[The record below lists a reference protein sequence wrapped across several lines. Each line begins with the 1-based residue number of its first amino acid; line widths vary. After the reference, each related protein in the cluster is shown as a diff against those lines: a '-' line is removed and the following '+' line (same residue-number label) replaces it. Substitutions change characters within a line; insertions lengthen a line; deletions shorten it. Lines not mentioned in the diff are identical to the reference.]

1 MDDSKRL
8 EMEGKWDQA
17 RGRVKEAW
25 GVLTDDDLDRTE
37 GKWDRLVGVIK
48 ERTGESAG
56 DREEAPRTLRQDL
69 TFEPNERELSHGGC
83 PRLWRGEAAQRERKL
98 VPPWLKIVVVLEE
111 LGETHTAGSEDHRVD
126 AAALRA
132 VGHGHGG
139 AHHRKTT
146 GSS

>member
-1 MDDSKRL
+1 MPEAGTKL
-8 EMEGKWDQA
+8 
-17 RGRVKEAW
+17 RVFE
-25 GVLTDDDLDRTE
+25 
-37 GKWDRLVGVIK
+37 
-48 ERTGESAG
+48 
-56 DREEAPRTLRQDL
+56 
-69 TFEPNERELSHGGC
+69 TFEPAWRESSAMAGILACGEARWPNER
-83 PRLWRGEAAQRERKL
+83 GEL

-111 LGETHTAGSEDHRVD
+111 LGETHTAGSEDDRVD

>member
-1 MDDSKRL
+1 VL
-8 EMEGKWDQA
+8 E
-17 RGRVKEAW
+17 
-25 GVLTDDDLDRTE
+25 
-37 GKWDRLVGVIK
+37 
-48 ERTGESAG
+48 AG
-56 DREEAPRTLRQDL
+56 TRITVFE
-69 TFEPNERELSHGGC
+69 TFEPNERESSAMAGILACGEARR
-83 PRLWRGEAAQRERKL
+83 PKERGEL